1 MKKSSSTEEISE
13 KLDSEKTTKVTK
25 SSGVKNVENL
35 DSGETV
41 KTTSTKTTRR
51 SRAKKVENLDS
62 EETVKIASTKA
73 TKTSRTKKSKNI
85 FNLTLNND
93 ENLLEIS
100 LNENTYDI
108 YVSNDQYHLF
118 LGKDASSFSSTQQNL
133 KLVNK
138 SINLTILKEGNSFTI
153 STNSNIDFAN
163 NINFSNFSKNGDII
177 SFNINNPFR
186 IYSESDKVSLTNET
200 YSNNN
205 VLTNISI
212 PSDSNDTLIISEEDS
227 KVYLPYTSEEVMK
240 KFEVNPTKYDSVTDL
255 IEKEYIL
262 PNTLFKHPVRARFR
276 EAYKLMRLKEH
287 SSFVA
292 ALELAV
298 ELMFE
303 SHLNPAII
311 TACKS
316 LQELDIYL
324 DCLDD
329 NELDKF
335 TCFKIVYKTL
345 PITV

>member
-1 MKKSSSTEEISE
+1 MRKSSSIEKISE
-13 KLDSEKTTKVTK
+13 KLDSEETTKVTK
-25 SSGVKNVENL
+25 SSRVK
-35 DSGETV
+35 
-41 KTTSTKTTRR
+41 R
-51 SRAKKVENLDS
+51 VENLDS
-62 EETVKIASTKA
+62 EETVKTTSTKS
-73 TKTSRTKKSKNI
+73 TKRSRAKKAENI

-93 ENLLEIS
+93 ENLLEIT

-108 YVSNDQYHLF
+108 YVSNNEYHLF

-133 KLVNK
+133 RLVNK
-138 SINLTILKEGNSFTI
+138 SISLTILKNDNTFTI
-153 STNSNIDFAN
+153 STNCNIDFSD
-163 NINFSNFSKNGDII
+163 NIKLSNFSKSGDII

-205 VLTNISI
+205 ILTNVSI

-287 SSFVA
+287 SSFLA
-292 ALELAV
+292 ALELAI

-335 TCFKIVYKTL
+335 KCFKIVYKTL
-345 PITV
+345 PMTV

>member
-1 MKKSSSTEEISE
+1 MRKSSSIEKISE
-13 KLDSEKTTKVTK
+13 KLDSEETTKVTK
-25 SSGVKNVENL
+25 SSRVK
-35 DSGETV
+35 
-41 KTTSTKTTRR
+41 R
-51 SRAKKVENLDS
+51 VENLDS
-62 EETVKIASTKA
+62 EETVKTTSTKS
-73 TKTSRTKKSKNI
+73 TKRSRAKKAENI

-93 ENLLEIS
+93 ENLLEIT

-108 YVSNDQYHLF
+108 YVSNNEYHLF

-133 KLVNK
+133 RLVNK
-138 SINLTILKEGNSFTI
+138 SISLTILKNDNTFTI
-153 STNSNIDFAN
+153 STNCNIDFSD
-163 NINFSNFSKNGDII
+163 NIKLSNFSKSGDII

-205 VLTNISI
+205 ILTNVSI

-287 SSFVA
+287 SSFLA
-292 ALELAV
+292 ALELAI

-345 PITV
+345 PMTV

>member
-1 MKKSSSTEEISE
+1 MKKSSSTEKISE
-13 KLDSEKTTKVTK
+13 KLDSEETTKVTK
-25 SSGVKNVENL
+25 SSRTKKVEKLDSEKATKMVKSSRAKKAENL
-35 DSGETV
+35 ESEEMP
-41 KTTSTKTTRR
+41 KTTSTK
-51 SRAKKVENLDS
+51 
-62 EETVKIASTKA
+62 A
-73 TKTSRTKKSKNI
+73 TKRSKTKKAENI

-93 ENLLEIS
+93 ENLLEVS

-108 YVSNDQYHLF
+108 YVSNSQYHLF

-138 SINLTILKEGNSFTI
+138 SINLTILKNDNVFTI
-153 STNSNIDFAN
+153 STNSNIDFAD
-163 NINFSNFSKNGDII
+163 NIKFSNFSKNGDII

-205 VLTNISI
+205 ILTNVSI
-212 PSDSNDTLIISEEDS
+212 PADSNDTLIISDEDS
-227 KVYLPYTSEEVMK
+227 KVYLPYTSEEVLK
-240 KFEVNPTKYDSVTDL
+240 KFEVNPTKYDSITDL

-292 ALELAV
+292 ALELAI

-335 TCFKIVYKTL
+335 KCFKIVYKTL
-345 PITV
+345 PMTV

>member
-1 MKKSSSTEEISE
+1 MKKSSSTEKISE
-13 KLDSEKTTKVTK
+13 KLDSEETTKVTK
-25 SSGVKNVENL
+25 SSRTKKVEKL
-35 DSGETV
+35 DSEGTV
-41 KTTSTKTTRR
+41 KTAATKTTRR
-51 SRAKKVENLDS
+51 ARTKKSENLDS
-62 EETVKIASTKA
+62 EETVKATATKA
-73 TKTSRTKKSKNI
+73 TKRSKTKKAENI

-108 YVSNDQYHLF
+108 YVSNSQYHLF

-138 SINLTILKEGNSFTI
+138 SINLTILKNDNVFTI
-153 STNSNIDFAN
+153 STNSNIDFAD
-163 NINFSNFSKNGDII
+163 NIKFSNFSKNGDII

-205 VLTNISI
+205 ILTNVSI
-212 PSDSNDTLIISEEDS
+212 PADSNDTLIISDEDS
-227 KVYLPYTSEEVMK
+227 KVYLPYTSEEVLK
-240 KFEVNPTKYDSVTDL
+240 KFEVNPTKYDSITDL

-292 ALELAV
+292 ALELAI

-335 TCFKIVYKTL
+335 KCFKIVYKTL
-345 PITV
+345 PMTV